1 MQTIQ
6 SCESAQHFCFSLYKY
21 LFIHIFWRWQ
31 PMFLWVASNFHGS
44 FPSLQVSVPWKK
56 WLKHVKTC
64 WGSKSQIL
72 HEEGSDWQFLQ
83 SPNLARLIVHNS
95 HMHLYALYFP
105 YVCCWCSGF
114 SVAILLDWRV
124 VGFSHSLSPVKWMV
138 LQQQNSKDGV
148 EQCSKPSVISVK
160 WFLNREFH
168 SGQFLSHLSLLN
180 RVV

>member
-1 MQTIQ
+1 MGCKPTILRI
-6 SCESAQHFCFSLYKY
+6 CPAFLF
-21 LFIHIFWRWQ
+21 LFIQVPVYPH
-31 PMFLWVASNFHGS
+31 FLKVAAHVSLGRIQFPWLISQSSS
-44 FPSLQVSVPWKK
+44 FCALKK
-56 WLKHVKTC
+56 MVKTCQKC

-124 VGFSHSLSPVKWMV
+124 VGFSHCLSPVKWMV
-138 LQQQNSKDGV
+138 LQQQHRKDGIK
-148 EQCSKPSVISVK
+148 QCSKSIEI
-160 WFLNREFH
+160 LCH
-168 SGQFLSHLSLLN
+168 SLWL
-180 RVV
+180 VD

>member
-1 MQTIQ
+1 MQTNNPANLPSI
-6 SCESAQHFCFSLYKY
+6 SVSLYTSTC
-21 LFIHIFWRWQ
+21 LSAFFEGGS
-31 PMFLWVASNFHGS
+31 PCFFLWVASNFHGS

-72 HEEGSDWQFLQ
+72 HEERSDWQFLQ

-138 LQQQNSKDGV
+138 LQQQQRWSRAVFKA
-148 EQCSKPSVISVK
+148 
-160 WFLNREFH
+160 
-168 SGQFLSHLSLLN
+168 LSHF
-180 RVV
+180 R

>member
-1 MQTIQ
+1 MDANQQ
-6 SCESAQHFCFSLYKY
+6 SCESAQHFCF
-21 LFIHIFWRWQ
+21 LFIQVPVYPH
-31 PMFLWVASNFHGS
+31 FLKVAAHVSLGRIQFHGS

-72 HEEGSDWQFLQ
+72 HEERSDWQFLQ

-124 VGFSHSLSPVKWMV
+124 VGFSHCLSPVKWMV
-138 LQQQNSKDGV
+138 LQQQQRWSRAVFKA
-148 EQCSKPSVISVK
+148 
-160 WFLNREFH
+160 
-168 SGQFLSHLSLLN
+168 LSHFL
-180 RVV
+180 